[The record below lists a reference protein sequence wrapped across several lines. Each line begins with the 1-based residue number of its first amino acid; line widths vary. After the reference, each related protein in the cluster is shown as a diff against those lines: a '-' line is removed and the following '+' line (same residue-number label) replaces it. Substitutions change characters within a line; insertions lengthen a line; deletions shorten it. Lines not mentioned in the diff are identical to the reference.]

1 MKSADVYVGFAGD
14 VPPPAPPLQTPA
26 AMRPTSVKT
35 TCSYCGVGC
44 GIVATRD
51 GAGRL
56 TVEGDGE
63 HPVNRGMLCSKGRTL
78 NYVVQDRSDR
88 LLYPQL
94 RLSRGHD
101 LRRVTWDAAMER
113 CAAAFR
119 AIIAEHG
126 PDSVGFYVSGQC
138 LTEEYYLVNKLTKG
152 LIGTNNVDT
161 NSRLCMSSA
170 VVAYARAL
178 GEDCVPI
185 SYDDIEATDCILVA
199 GANPAWCHPIL
210 WRRVEAHKAAH
221 PDLKIVVVDPR
232 RTDTCALA
240 DLHLQIV
247 PGTDTLL
254 LHAIAR
260 RLVDTGHLNRQ
271 FLRDHTD
278 DPEAYLALLAG
289 VSIRRAAK
297 ACGVTVAEIRLAA
310 EYIGDARAFLTMWA
324 MGLNQ
329 SRVGVEKN
337 GALLNLHLLTGQIGR
352 VGAGP
357 FSLTGQPN
365 AMGGRE
371 VGGMASLLA
380 AHRVQADPAHRAEVA
395 RFWGVDEVPAAP
407 GLTATQMF
415 DALESGRMKAVWVI
429 CTNPSVSL
437 PRGGRTDRALRGAR
451 FVVVQDISARSDTAA
466 YADVLLPA
474 AGWLEKAGTMT
485 NSDRRVSYVAP
496 LVEPPGEARPDAD
509 ILCDFARRMGYHGF
523 DFRDV
528 AEVYDEYARM
538 TAGTNIDVSGL
549 SHRRLRDEGSFQWP
563 VPHPRHPGTPR
574 LFLDR
579 RFYTPSGRA
588 RFAITERHHDGPPPP
603 EPGRPLILTT
613 GRVRDQWHTMTR
625 TGKVQRLRK
634 HVARPFLE
642 VHPADARR
650 YGLRDGHLATVT
662 SAGGECRV
670 VAQVT
675 DRIREGVVFLPMHWG
690 KTLASDLTRAN
701 NLTADD
707 LDPDSKQPAFKFTY
721 VAVAPYRK
729 DAERIV
735 VVGAGAAAFRFL
747 AAYRERND
755 RDEITVLSR
764 EPDAFYN
771 RVLLPEYVSD
781 HLSWRQLQKLRRGDD
796 ERLRVRLLTGRTAE
810 RIDRERQ
817 VVTDDAGVEHGYDR
831 LVLATGSRSFV
842 PRDVPVQLPGVFTMR
857 RRSDADALRAY
868 LADNPSGRI
877 AGRHVL
883 VVGGGLLGL
892 ELAAALRTA
901 RVRVT
906 IVQRAG
912 RLMERQLDGTA
923 SRLLAE
929 DVAARGIQTY
939 FRNEVA
945 TVFREAGSGL
955 LVTFKSGKRIGCD
968 AIVYAIGT
976 RPNLELAR
984 EAGLPCRRG
993 VTVDDRLRTAD
1004 PRIYAIG
1011 EVAEWRGRRYGI
1023 TAAAE
1028 QQADVLAQ
1036 ALSGDPS
1043 AAYEGSVLM
1052 NILKFEGLDLCSIGE
1067 VSVPAGEEGY
1077 EEIVFRDLSQRYYKK
1092 CIVRD
1097 DRLVGAILLGDK
1109 NEFAE
1114 FRSLIESRV
1123 ELSDKRRALL
1133 RSGKAKA
1140 PPVGRLVCSCNDVG
1154 EGDVAAA
1161 VRAGATDLGAVCGG
1175 TGAGLGCGSCKP
1187 EVQRILEETLAGG
1200 GPTKAGAGG
1209 GPGASGTAFA
1219 KTATATTAAARTAAA
1234 RTALAEA
1241 VRRVTAKP

>member
-1 MKSADVYVGFAGD
+1 MRD
-14 VPPPAPPLQTPA
+14 QT
-26 AMRPTSVKT
+26 VKT

-44 GIVATRD
+44 GIVARRD
-51 GAGRL
+51 AAGRL
-56 TVEGDGE
+56 SVAGDPD
-63 HPVNRGMLCSKGRTL
+63 HPVNRGKLCSKGRTL
-78 NYVVQDRSDR
+78 DYVVRDRSDR
-88 LLYPQL
+88 LLYPEL

-101 LRRVTWDAAMER
+101 LARVSWDAALDR
-113 CAAAFR
+113 AAAAFR

-126 PDSVGFYVSGQC
+126 PDAVGFYVSGQC

-185 SYDDIEATDCILVA
+185 SYDDIEASDCLFVA

-210 WRRVEAHKAAH
+210 WRRVEAHKAAR
-221 PDLKIVVVDPR
+221 PDVKVVVVDPR
-232 RTDTCALA
+232 RTDTCAIA
-240 DLHLQIV
+240 DLHLQLV

-254 LHAIAR
+254 YHAIAR
-260 RLVDTGHLNRQ
+260 RLFDTGRVDREFMRL
-271 FLRDHTD
+271 HTD
-278 DPEAYLALLAG
+278 DARAYLELLND
-289 VSIRRAAK
+289 VDIRRASK
-297 ACGVTVAEIRLAA
+297 VCGVSVADIRLAA
-310 EYIGDARAFLTMWA
+310 DYIGDAGAFLTMWA

-352 VGAGP
+352 PGAGP

-380 AHRVQADPAHRAEVA
+380 AHRVLADPAHRAEVA
-395 RFWGVDEVPAAP
+395 RFWGVDDLPAEP
-407 GLTATQMF
+407 GLTATEMF
-415 DALESGRMKAVWVI
+415 DALEGGRMKAVWVI
-429 CTNPSVSL
+429 CTNPAVSL
-437 PRGGRTDRALRGAR
+437 PRGGRTDRALRNAR
-451 FVVVQDISARSDTAA
+451 FVVVQDISRRSDTAA

-485 NSDRRVSYVAP
+485 NSERRVSYVAP

-509 ILCDFARRMGYHGF
+509 ILCDFARRMGYPGF

-528 AEVYDEYARM
+528 AEVYDEYVRM
-538 TAGTNIDVSGL
+538 TVGTHIDVSGL
-549 SHRRLRDEGSFQWP
+549 SHRRLRDEGTFQWP
-563 VPHPRHPGTPR
+563 VPHARHPGTPR
-574 LFLDR
+574 LFTDHH
-579 RFYTPSGRA
+579 FYTPSGRA
-588 RFAITERHHDGPPPP
+588 RFALTEHHDAPPPEP

-613 GRVRDQWHTMTR
+613 GRIRDQWHTMTR
-625 TGKVQRLRK
+625 TGKVQRLRR
-634 HVARPFLE
+634 HINAPFLE
-642 VHPADARR
+642 IHPRDARR
-650 YGLRDGHLATVT
+650 CGLADGQLARV
-662 SAGGECRV
+662 SSRGGEVRV
-670 VAQVT
+670 RARVD

-690 KTLASDLTRAN
+690 RTLQSDLTRAN
-701 NLTADD
+701 NLTHDEV
-707 LDPDSKQPAFKFTY
+707 DPHSKQPNFKFTY
-721 VAVAPYRK
+721 VAVEPYRK
-729 DAERIV
+729 PEERIV

-747 AAYRERND
+747 ATYRELND
-755 RDEITVLSR
+755 RDRITVLSR

-771 RVLLPEYVSD
+771 RVLLPEYVTE
-781 HLSWRQLQKLRRGDD
+781 HLDWQQLQKLREGEA
-796 ERLRVRLLTGRTAE
+796 ERLRVELLTGRSAVA
-810 RIDRERQ
+810 IDRERR
-817 VVTDDAGVEHGYDR
+817 VVRDDAGAEHPYDR

-868 LADNPSGRI
+868 LAGADP
-877 AGRHVL
+877 AGAPAPAPTGERHVL

-892 ELAAALRTA
+892 ELAAALRTRA
-901 RVRVT
+901 VRVT

-912 RLMERQLDGTA
+912 RLMERQLDRTA
-923 SRLLAE
+923 SRLLAD

-939 FRNEVA
+939 FRNEVS
-945 TVFREAGSGL
+945 TVFREAGGGL
-955 LVTFKSGKRIGCD
+955 LVTFKSGKQIGCD

-984 EAGLPCRRG
+984 EAGLRCARG
-993 VTVDDRLRTAD
+993 IAVDDRLRTAD
-1004 PRIYAIG
+1004 ERVYAVG

-1028 QQADVLAQ
+1028 QQADVLARSL
-1036 ALSGDPS
+1036 AGDPS
-1043 AAYEGSVLM
+1043 AVYEGSVLM
-1052 NILKFEGLDLCSIGE
+1052 NILKFDGLDLCSIGE
-1067 VSVPAGEEGY
+1067 VEVPEGVPGY

-1114 FRSLIESRV
+1114 FRALIEDRV

-1133 RSGKAKA
+1133 RSGQPK
-1140 PPVGRLVCSCNDVG
+1140 PPPLGRLVCSCNDVG
-1154 EGDVAAA
+1154 AGDLAAA
-1161 VRAGATDLGAVCGG
+1161 VAAGARDLKGLCAA
-1175 TGAGLGCGSCKP
+1175 TGAGLGCGSCKA
-1187 EVQRILEETLAGG
+1187 ECQAILEAQ
-1200 GPTKAGAGG
+1200 AVA
-1209 GPGASGTAFA
+1209 AS
-1219 KTATATTAAARTAAA
+1219 
-1234 RTALAEA
+1234 
-1241 VRRVTAKP
+1241 

>member
-1 MKSADVYVGFAGD
+1 
-14 VPPPAPPLQTPA
+14 
-26 AMRPTSVKT
+26 MRPTAVKT

-44 GIVATRD
+44 GIVARRD
-51 GAGRL
+51 AAGRL
-56 TVEGDGE
+56 TVEGDAD
-63 HPVNRGMLCSKGRTL
+63 HPVNRGKLCSKGRTL

-101 LRRVTWDAAMER
+101 PGRVSWDAALDR

-119 AIIAEHG
+119 AIIDQHG
-126 PDSVGFYVSGQC
+126 PDAVGFYVSGQC
-138 LTEEYYLVNKLTKG
+138 LTEEYYLVNKLVKG

-185 SYDDIEATDCILVA
+185 SYDDIEAADCLLVA

-210 WRRVEAHKAAH
+210 WRRVEAHKAAN
-221 PDLKIVVVDPR
+221 PDVKVVVVDPR
-232 RTDTCALA
+232 RTDTCAIA
-240 DLHLQIV
+240 DLHLHLQLV

-260 RLVDTGHLNRQ
+260 RLVETGRVD
-271 FLRDHTD
+271 RDFVRRHTEHSAD
-278 DPEAYLALLAG
+278 YFSLLDG
-289 VSIRRAAK
+289 VSVRRAAK
-297 ACGVTVAEIRLAA
+297 ICGVSVADVHRAA
-310 EYIGDARAFLTMWA
+310 DYIGDASAFLTMWA

-352 VGAGP
+352 PGAGP

-380 AHRVQADPAHRAEVA
+380 AHRVQSNPEHRAEVA
-395 RFWGVDEVPAAP
+395 RFWGVDDLPAEP

-415 DALESGRMKAVWVI
+415 DALESGRLKAVWII

-437 PRGGRTDRALRGAR
+437 PRGRQTDRALRNAR
-451 FVVVQDISARSDTAA
+451 FVVVQDISRRSDTAA

-485 NSDRRVSYVAP
+485 NSDRRISYLEP

-509 ILCDFARRMGYHGF
+509 ILCDFARRMGYPGF

-538 TAGTNIDVSGL
+538 TVGTNIDVSGL
-549 SHRRLRDEGSFQWP
+549 SHRRLRDEGTFQWP
-563 VPHPRHPGTPR
+563 VPHARHPGTPR
-574 LFLDR
+574 LFTDHH
-579 RFYTPSGRA
+579 FYTPSGRA
-588 RFAITERHHDGPPPP
+588 RFALSEHHADPLPPP
-603 EPGRPLILTT
+603 EPDRPLILTT

-625 TGKVQRLRK
+625 TGKVQRLRR
-634 HVARPFLE
+634 HRPEPFLE
-642 VHPADARR
+642 IHPADARR
-650 YGLRDGHLATVT
+650 CGLADGQLASVT
-662 SAGGECRV
+662 SAGGEVRV
-670 VAQVT
+670 RARVDDA
-675 DRIREGVVFLPMHWG
+675 IREGVVFLPMHWG
-690 KTLASDLTRAN
+690 RTLRSDLTRAN
-701 NLTADD
+701 NLTDEQI
-707 LDPDSKQPAFKFTY
+707 DPHSKQPNFKFTY
-721 VAVAPYRK
+721 VAVGPYRK
-729 DAERIV
+729 PPERIV

-747 AAYRERND
+747 ATYRELND
-755 RDEITVLSR
+755 RDQVTVLSR

-771 RVLLPEYVSD
+771 RVLLPEYVTE
-781 HLSWRQLQKLRRGDD
+781 HLGWQQLQKLREGEA
-796 ERLRVRLLTGRTAE
+796 ERLRVELLTGRSAVA
-810 RIDRERQ
+810 IDRERR
-817 VVTDDAGVEHGYDR
+817 VVRDDAGVEHPYER
-831 LVLATGSRSFV
+831 LILATGSRSFV

-857 RRSDADALRAY
+857 RRSDADELRAY
-868 LADNPSGRI
+868 LA
-877 AGRHVL
+877 AGADPGAPAERHVL

-892 ELAAALRTA
+892 ELAAALRS
-901 RVRVT
+901 REVRVT
-906 IVQRAG
+906 IVQRSS
-912 RLMERQLDGTA
+912 RLMERQLDPTA
-923 SRLLAE
+923 SQLLAD
-929 DVAARGIQTY
+929 DVAVRGIQTY

-945 TVFREAGSGL
+945 TVFQEAGGGL
-955 LVTFKSGKRIGCD
+955 RVTFKSGKQLGCD

-984 EAGLPCRRG
+984 EAGLPCARG
-993 VTVDDRLRTAD
+993 IVVDDRLRTAD
-1004 PRIYAIG
+1004 DRVYAIG

-1028 QQADVLAQ
+1028 QQADVLAR
-1036 ALSGDPS
+1036 ALAGDPS
-1043 AAYEGSVLM
+1043 AVYEGSVPM
-1052 NILKFEGLDLCSIGE
+1052 NILKFDGLDLCSIGE
-1067 VSVPAGEEGY
+1067 VSVPEGEEGY

-1114 FRSLIESRV
+1114 FRALIEDRV

-1140 PPVGRLVCSCNDVG
+1140 PAVGRLVCSCNDVG
-1154 EGDVAAA
+1154 AGDIAAA
-1161 VRAGATDLGAVCGG
+1161 IEAGATDLKAVCTA
-1175 TGAGLGCGSCKP
+1175 TGAGLGCASCKP
-1187 EVQRILEETLAGG
+1187 EVQSILE
-1200 GPTKAGAGG
+1200 
-1209 GPGASGTAFA
+1209 SH
-1219 KTATATTAAARTAAA
+1219 TTPAA
-1234 RTALAEA
+1234 
-1241 VRRVTAKP
+1241 

>member
-1 MKSADVYVGFAGD
+1 MRD
-14 VPPPAPPLQTPA
+14 QT
-26 AMRPTSVKT
+26 VKT

-44 GIVATRD
+44 GIVARRD
-51 GAGRL
+51 AAGRL
-56 TVEGDGE
+56 SVAGDPD
-63 HPVNRGMLCSKGRTL
+63 HPVNRGKLCSKGRTL
-78 NYVVQDRSDR
+78 DYVVRDRSDR
-88 LLYPQL
+88 LLYPEL

-101 LRRVTWDAAMER
+101 LARVSWDAALDR
-113 CAAAFR
+113 AAAAFR

-126 PDSVGFYVSGQC
+126 PDAVGFYVSGQC

-185 SYDDIEATDCILVA
+185 SYDDIEASDCLFVA

-210 WRRVEAHKAAH
+210 WRRVEAHKAAR
-221 PDLKIVVVDPR
+221 PDVKVVVVDPR
-232 RTDTCALA
+232 RTDTCAIA
-240 DLHLQIV
+240 DLHLQLV

-254 LHAIAR
+254 YHAIAR
-260 RLVDTGHLNRQ
+260 RLFDTGRVDREFMRL
-271 FLRDHTD
+271 HTD
-278 DPEAYLALLAG
+278 DARAYLELLND
-289 VSIRRAAK
+289 VDIRRASK
-297 ACGVTVAEIRLAA
+297 VCGVSVADIRLAA
-310 EYIGDARAFLTMWA
+310 DYIGDAGAFLTMWA

-352 VGAGP
+352 PGAGP

-380 AHRVQADPAHRAEVA
+380 AHRVLSDPGHRAEVA
-395 RFWGVDEVPAAP
+395 RFWGVDDVPARP

-415 DALESGRMKAVWVI
+415 DALERGDMKAVWVI

-437 PRGGRTDRALRGAR
+437 PRGGRTDRALRRAR
-451 FVVVQDISARSDTAA
+451 FVVVQDISDRSDTAA

-538 TAGTNIDVSGL
+538 TAGTHIDVSGL

-563 VPHPRHPGTPR
+563 VPHARHPGTPR

-588 RFAITERHHDGPPPP
+588 RFAVTEHHDDGPPPP

-634 HVARPFLE
+634 HAPRPTLE
-642 VHPADARR
+642 IHPADARR
-650 YGLRDGHLATVT
+650 YGLHDGQLATVT

-670 VAQVT
+670 VAAVT
-675 DRIREGVVFLPMHWG
+675 ERIREGVVFLPMHWG
-690 KTLASDLTRAN
+690 KTLRSDLTRAN
-701 NLTADD
+701 NLTTGQV
-707 LDPDSKQPAFKFTY
+707 DPHSKQPEFKFTY
-721 VAVAPYRK
+721 VAVGPYRK
-729 DAERIV
+729 PAERIV

-764 EPDAFYN
+764 EPEAFYN
-771 RVLLPEYVSD
+771 RVLLPEYVSE
-781 HLSWRQLQKLRRGDD
+781 HLSWQQLQKLRAGDD
-796 ERLRVRLLTGRTAE
+796 ERLRVRVLTGRTATHL
-810 RIDRERQ
+810 DRERR
-817 VVTDDAGVEHGYDR
+817 VVTDDAGVEHSYDR

-857 RRSDADALRAY
+857 RKADADALRAY
-868 LADNPSGRI
+868 LSDNPTGAI
-877 AGRHVL
+877 AGQHVL

-892 ELAAALRTA
+892 ELAAALRT
-901 RVRVT
+901 RSVRVT

-912 RLMERQLDGTA
+912 RLMERQLDATA
-923 SRLLAE
+923 SQLLAE
-929 DVAARGIQTY
+929 DVAARGVQTY

-945 TVFREAGSGL
+945 TVFRETGGGL
-955 LVTFKSGKRIGCD
+955 VVTFKSGKRIACD
-968 AIVYAIGT
+968 AVVYAIGT

-984 EAGLPCRRG
+984 AAGLPCGRG
-993 VTVDDRLRTAD
+993 VTVDDQLRTAD
-1004 PRIYAIG
+1004 PHVYAIG

-1043 AAYEGSVLM
+1043 AVYEGSVLM
-1052 NILKFEGLDLCSIGE
+1052 NILKFDGLDLCSIGE
-1067 VSVPAGEEGY
+1067 VSVPPGEEGY

-1123 ELSDKRRALL
+1123 ELSDKRQALL
-1133 RSGKAKA
+1133 RSGQAKA
-1140 PPVGRLVCSCNDVG
+1140 APVGRLVCSCNDVG

-1161 VRAGATDLGAVCGG
+1161 VRAGATDLKAACTA

-1187 EVQRILEETLAGG
+1187 EVQRIMEAVVARGAAAAEAPPSDRPAPDGRD
-1200 GPTKAGAGG
+1200 AGAT
-1209 GPGASGTAFA
+1209 PGHSTGAAFA
-1219 KTATATTAAARTAAA
+1219 KTATAAAKS
-1234 RTALAEA
+1234 ALSEA
-1241 VRRVTAKP
+1241 LRRVSPKP